1 MFSLIKARFP
11 IKRGL
16 YLRAQLQYLKMIEV
30 GVAKAKAVSD
40 QGRLAKPLQMLVWV
54 TNVSTSPD
62 LYIEFSTEWGSPTST
77 VSTSTISTS
86 TNFIAIGMKLVLVEL
101 LCSKSSTSGNC
112 LCSTH

>member
-1 MFSLIKARFP
+1 M
-11 IKRGL
+11 
-16 YLRAQLQYLKMIEV
+16 RAQLQYLKMIEV

-86 TNFIAIGMKLVLVEL
+86 TNFSAIDIKFVLVEL
-101 LCSKSSTSGNC
+101 LCSKIRTSENW